1 MRPSRH
7 FAITAEIQE
16 AALRRERILLADI
29 QRLGEALMCA
39 TDHLDFDSLA
49 VSHCTSLQ
57 TIQRGLAIH
66 AERSGDEPARRR
78 ANWTA

>member
-1 MRPSRH
+1 MRPSKY
-7 FAITAEIQE
+7 FAAAAEREQE
-16 AALRRERILLADI
+16 FQKRERRWLADLE
-29 QRLGEALMCA
+29 RLGEALMCA

-66 AERSGDEPARRR
+66 AEHTGDEPARRR
-78 ANWTA
+78 ANWKA